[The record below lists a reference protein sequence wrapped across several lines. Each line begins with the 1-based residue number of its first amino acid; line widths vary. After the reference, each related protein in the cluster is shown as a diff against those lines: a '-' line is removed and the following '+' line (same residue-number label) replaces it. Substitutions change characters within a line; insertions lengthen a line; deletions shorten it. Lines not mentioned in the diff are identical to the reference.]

1 MVNTTKKIILSA
13 SKLDI
18 AEKHEDSFER
28 LHWLIGDI
36 LSFIEDDI
44 ERAPPITS
52 NEIEP
57 SRQEAL
63 QVLEEMRRI
72 LYKNGITRTKAGID
86 TIEGNEIISLFTGI
100 LHTLPVKL

>member
-44 ERAPPITS
+44 ERTP
-52 NEIEP
+52 EIEP

-72 LYKNGITRTKAGID
+72 LYKNGITRTKEGID
-86 TIEGNEIISLFTGI
+86 NIEGNEIISLFTGI
-100 LHTLPVKL
+100 SN

>member
-1 MVNTTKKIILSA
+1 MVNTTK
-13 SKLDI
+13 KLDI

-36 LSFIEDDI
+36 LSFIEDDMFHNI
-44 ERAPPITS
+44 VRDPPLTS
-52 NEIEP
+52 NEIEIP
-57 SRQEAL
+57 KHEAL

-72 LYKNGITRTKAGID
+72 LYKNGITRTKEGID
-86 TIEGNEIISLFTGI
+86 NIEGNEIISLFTGI

>member
-1 MVNTTKKIILSA
+1 MVNTTK
-13 SKLDI
+13 KLDI

-36 LSFIEDDI
+36 LSFIEDRLYDI
-44 ERAPPITS
+44 ERAQPLTS
-52 NEIEP
+52 NEIEIP
-57 SRQEAL
+57 RHEAL

>member
-44 ERAPPITS
+44 ERTP
-52 NEIEP
+52 EIEP

>member
-44 ERAPPITS
+44 ERTP
-52 NEIEP
+52 EIEP

-72 LYKNGITRTKAGID
+72 LYKNGITRTKEGID
-86 TIEGNEIISLFTGI
+86 NIEGNEIISLFTGI

>member
-1 MVNTTKKIILSA
+1 MVNTTK
-13 SKLDI
+13 KLDI

-44 ERAPPITS
+44 ERTP
-52 NEIEP
+52 EIEP

-72 LYKNGITRTKAGID
+72 LYKNGITRTKEAID
-86 TIEGNEIISLFTGI
+86 NIEGNEIISLFTGI